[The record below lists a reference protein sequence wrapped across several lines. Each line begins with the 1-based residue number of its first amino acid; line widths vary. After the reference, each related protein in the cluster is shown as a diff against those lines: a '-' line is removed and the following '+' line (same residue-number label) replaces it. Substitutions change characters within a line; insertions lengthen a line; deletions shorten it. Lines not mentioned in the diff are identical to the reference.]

1 MIFDLI
7 MLALVLA
14 AGAGAIAYAQGCNHL
29 VETDRQVT
37 K

>member
-1 MIFDLI
+1 MPLDLI

-14 AGAGAIAYAQGCNHL
+14 AVAGAIGYARACHQL
-29 VETDRQVT
+29 IEDDRQVS